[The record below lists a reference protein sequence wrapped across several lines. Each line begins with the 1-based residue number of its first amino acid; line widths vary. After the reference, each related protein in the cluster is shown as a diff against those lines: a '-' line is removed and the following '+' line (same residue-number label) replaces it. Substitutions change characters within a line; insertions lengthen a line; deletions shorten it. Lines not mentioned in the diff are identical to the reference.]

1 MGRWQGLEQTGPEAE
16 KGFLNVWSN
25 LGSLSPQQ
33 SQDCLH
39 TQGISK
45 PLPFS
50 ELSTQ
55 CLCVRVSVCAH
66 TRSGMS
72 DSSVTPWTVGRQ
84 SPLSMAFPRQ
94 EWVAISYPMGSSRP
108 RD

>member
-55 CLCVRVSVCAH
+55 CLCVRVSVCVSVHLCVYAC
-66 TRSGMS
+66 TKTGDRVKLSGEREQN
-72 DSSVTPWTVGRQ
+72 DRRTTEQ
-84 SPLSMAFPRQ
+84 KAT
-94 EWVAISYPMGSSRP
+94 
-108 RD
+108 